1 MAMAKVR
8 LSLTVTILA
17 FLTCML
23 LSAWLLFSALA
34 FKTSA
39 NDLYSQKGE
48 YGRTLLDVFAA
59 QLPDV
64 VPTFPEG
71 MIQAA
76 SPPAVFAQ
84 KLADEGA
91 FVRLSLLDANGK
103 IIFTVG
109 KEPGDIY
116 LPFSG
121 YLQSRDRGVVLQG
134 GGAVARVIPV
144 VRNGVTVGRAGIV
157 LSLTGENERLERSQ
171 KLYIA
176 YFVIDFILLLGVG
189 SYILSQIV
197 VKPINRLLAATEKIT
212 GGHYGQQVRV
222 SGSAELVRLAE
233 SFNDMSLSLLGKER
247 QVSEHVAALEGA
259 NEELRQAREEAVHTE
274 KMASIGL
281 LAAGMAHEVGT
292 PLASIMGYAELLSGE
307 QPVNPVIQDYA
318 QRISGDCSRIDRI
331 VRGLLDF
338 ARPRGSAVEACDVN
352 HLVSATLQL
361 LAQQGAFKLIKVAN
375 QPGERLPMAL
385 VDPHKLQQVLINLI
399 LNSRDAMP
407 GGGKLAL
414 RTMQDACPAF
424 LRQTSCCL
432 RLDVM
437 DSGEGIPEE
446 HLARIFDPFFTTK
459 PPGKGT
465 GLGLAISA
473 RIIEAFGGRITVK
486 STPGTGSCFTLWLP
500 AQAEEEAP

>member
-1 MAMAKVR
+1 MRTVR
-8 LSLTVTILA
+8 LSLTASILA

-23 LSAWLLFSALA
+23 LLAWLLFSTLA

-48 YGRTLLDVFAA
+48 YGRTLLNVFAT

-71 MIQAA
+71 MIQAV
-76 SPPAVFAQ
+76 SPAAVFAQ
-84 KLADEGA
+84 RLADDGVFE
-91 FVRLSLLDANGK
+91 RLSLLDANGK
-103 IIFTVG
+103 VIFTTG
-109 KEPGDIY
+109 KESVDVY

-121 YLQSRDRGVVLQG
+121 SPQAQERAVVLPG

-144 VRNGVTVGRAGIV
+144 ARNGAVVGRAGIV
-157 LSLTGENERLERSQ
+157 LSLAAENERLQRSQ
-171 KLYIA
+171 KLFMA
-176 YFVIDFILLLGVG
+176 YFAIDFILLLGFG

-197 VKPINRLLAATEKIT
+197 VKPINRLLTATEKIT
-212 GGHYGQQVRV
+212 GGQYGQQVHV
-222 SGSAELVRLAE
+222 SGSAELVSLAE
-233 SFNDMSLSLLGKER
+233 SFNDMSRSLLDKEQ
-247 QVSEHVAALEGA
+247 QVSGHVAALERA
-259 NEELRQAREEAVHTE
+259 NAELRQAREEAVHTE

-307 QPVNPVIQDYA
+307 QPDNHVIQDYA

-331 VRGLLDF
+331 VRGLLDY
-338 ARPRGSAVEACDVN
+338 ARPRASAVEACDLS
-352 HLVSATLQL
+352 HLVAATLEL
-361 LAQQGAFKLIKVAN
+361 LTQQGVFKHIKVST
-375 QPGERLPMAL
+375 QLDEPLPMPLA
-385 VDPHKLQQVLINLI
+385 DPHQLQQVLINLI

-407 GGGKLAL
+407 DGGKLAL
-414 RTMQDACPAF
+414 RARQDACPPF
-424 LRQTSCCL
+424 LRHFSCCL
-432 RLDVM
+432 RLEVM
-437 DSGEGIPEE
+437 DSGGGIPEE
-446 HLARIFDPFFTTK
+446 HLSHIFDPFFTTK

-486 STPGTGSCFTLWLP
+486 SVPGTGSCFTLWLP
-500 AQAEEEAP
+500 AQAGC

>member
-1 MAMAKVR
+1 MATVR
-8 LSLTVTILA
+8 LSLTASILA

-23 LSAWLLFSALA
+23 LLAWLLFSTLA

-48 YGRTLLDVFAA
+48 YGRTLLSVFTA

-71 MIQAA
+71 MIQPM
-76 SPPAVFAQ
+76 SSPAVFAQ

-91 FVRLSLLDANGK
+91 FARLSLLDANGK

-109 KEPGDIY
+109 NESADVY

-121 YLQSRDRGVVLQG
+121 SPQSQERGVVLQG
-134 GGAVARVIPV
+134 GAAIARVIPV
-144 VRNGVTVGRAGIV
+144 IRNGVAVGRAGIV
-157 LSLTGENERLERSQ
+157 LTLAAENERLHRSQ
-171 KLYIA
+171 KLFMA
-176 YFVIDFILLLGVG
+176 YFVIDFILLLGFG

-197 VKPINRLLAATEKIT
+197 VKPINRLLTATGKIT
-212 GGHYGQQVRV
+212 GGQYGQQVHV

-233 SFNDMSLSLLGKER
+233 SFNEMSRSLLGKEQ
-247 QVSEHVAALEGA
+247 QVTEHVAALERA
-259 NEELRQAREEAVHTE
+259 NAELHQAREEAVHTE

-307 QPVNPVIQDYA
+307 QPDNPVIQDYA
-318 QRISGDCSRIDRI
+318 RRISGDCSRIDRI

-338 ARPRGSAVEACDVN
+338 ARPRGSAVEACD
-352 HLVSATLQL
+352 LDRLIAETLEL
-361 LAQQGAFKLIKVAN
+361 LAQQGVFKHIKVTT
-375 QPGERLPMAL
+375 QKDDHLPPAL
-385 VDPHKLQQVLINLI
+385 VDPHQLQQVLINLI
-399 LNSRDAMP
+399 LNSRDAMQ

-414 RTMQDACPAF
+414 RVRQEACPVF
-424 LRQTSCCL
+424 LRQPADCL

-437 DSGEGIPEE
+437 DSGGGIPEE
-446 HLARIFDPFFTTK
+446 DLSRIFDPFFTTK

-486 STPGTGSCFTLWLP
+486 SVPGTGSCFTLWLP
-500 AQAEEEAP
+500 AQAGC

>member
-1 MAMAKVR
+1 MAMVR
-8 LSLTVTILA
+8 LSLTASILA

-23 LSAWLLFSALA
+23 LLAWLLFSALA

-48 YGRTLLDVFAA
+48 YGRTLLGIFAA
-59 QLPDV
+59 QLPEV

-71 MIQAA
+71 MIQTA

-91 FVRLSLLDANGK
+91 FIRLSLLDANGK

-116 LPFSG
+116 LPFSRS
-121 YLQSRDRGVVLQG
+121 LQSQERSVVLQG
-134 GGAVARVIPV
+134 RGAVASVIPV

-157 LSLTGENERLERSQ
+157 LSLAAENERLQRSQ
-171 KLYIA
+171 KLYMV

-189 SYILSQIV
+189 SSILSHIV

-212 GGHYGQQVRV
+212 GGDYGQQVRV
-222 SGSAELVRLAE
+222 SGSAELARLAE

-247 QVSEHVAALEGA
+247 QVSEHVAALERA

-307 QPVNPVIQDYA
+307 QPGNPVIQDYA

-338 ARPRGSAVEACDVN
+338 ARPRVSAVEACDISR
-352 HLVSATLQL
+352 LVSASLQL
-361 LAQQGAFKLIKVAN
+361 LAQQGVLKHIKVAT
-375 QPGERLPMAL
+375 QLGEHLPMAL

-414 RTMQDACPAF
+414 RTTQDACPAF
-424 LRQTSCCL
+424 LHQVPGCL
-432 RLDVM
+432 RLDVL

-446 HLARIFDPFFTTK
+446 HLVRIFDPFFTTK

-500 AQAEEEAP
+500 AQAKGDVP

>member
-1 MAMAKVR
+1 MATVR
-8 LSLTVTILA
+8 LSLTASILA

-23 LSAWLLFSALA
+23 LLAWLLFSTLA

-48 YGRTLLDVFAA
+48 YGRTLLGVFAA

-71 MIQAA
+71 MIPPT

-84 KLADEGA
+84 KLADDGA

-103 IIFTVG
+103 VIFTVG
-109 KEPGDIY
+109 KEPADIY

-121 YLQSRDRGVVLQG
+121 TLQSQERGVVLQG

-157 LSLTGENERLERSQ
+157 LSLAAENERLQRSQ
-171 KLYIA
+171 KLFMA
-176 YFVIDFILLLGVG
+176 YFVIDFILLLGFG

-212 GGHYGQQVRV
+212 GGQYGQQVHV

-233 SFNDMSLSLLGKER
+233 SFNDMSRSLLGKEQ
-247 QVSEHVAALEGA
+247 QVSEHVAALERA
-259 NEELRQAREEAVHTE
+259 NAELRQAREEAIHTE

-307 QPVNPVIQDYA
+307 QPENPVIQDYA

-338 ARPRGSAVEACDVN
+338 ARPRGSTVEACDLG
-352 HLVSATLQL
+352 HLVSATLEL
-361 LAQQGAFKLIKVAN
+361 LTQQGVFKRIRVSTLLD
-375 QPGERLPMAL
+375 EHLPMAL
-385 VDPHKLQQVLINLI
+385 VDPHQLQQVLINLI
-399 LNSRDAMP
+399 LNSRDAMQD
-407 GGGKLAL
+407 GGKLGL
-414 RTMQDACPAF
+414 RARQDVCPAF
-424 LRQTSCCL
+424 LRHSSGCL

-437 DSGEGIPEE
+437 DSGGGIPEE
-446 HLARIFDPFFTTK
+446 NLSRIFDPFFTTK

-486 STPGTGSCFTLWLP
+486 SVPGTGSCFTLWLP
-500 AQAEEEAP
+500 AQAGC

>member
-1 MAMAKVR
+1 VIAVRTIR
-8 LSLTVTILA
+8 LSLTVSILA

-23 LSAWLLFSALA
+23 LLAWLLFSALA

-48 YGRTLLDVFAA
+48 YGRTLLGVFAA

-64 VPTFPEG
+64 VPTFPAG

-76 SPPAVFAQ
+76 SPAGVFAQ

-91 FVRLSLLDANGK
+91 FVRLTLLDANGK

-109 KEPGDIY
+109 KDPGDIY

-121 YLQSRDRGVVLQG
+121 SLQYQGQVAVLKG
-134 GGAVARVIPV
+134 KGAVARVIPV
-144 VRNGVTVGRAGIV
+144 IRNGVTVGRAGIV
-157 LSLTGENERLERSQ
+157 LSLAAENERLQRSQ
-171 KLYIA
+171 KLYMA

-233 SFNDMSLSLLGKER
+233 SFNGMSLSLLSKER
-247 QVSEHVAALEGA
+247 QVSEHVAALEKA

-307 QPVNPVIQDYA
+307 QPVNLVIQDYA
-318 QRISGDCSRIDRI
+318 ARISGDCSRIDRI
-331 VRGLLDF
+331 VQGLLDF
-338 ARPRGSAVEACDVN
+338 ARPRGSVKVACDIN
-352 HLVSATLQL
+352 HLVSESLQL
-361 LAQQGAFKLIKVAN
+361 LAQQGAFKHIKVAS
-375 QPGERLPMAL
+375 QPGECLPMAL

-414 RTMQDACPAF
+414 RTMQDACPPF
-424 LRQTSCCL
+424 LQQSSCCL

-446 HLARIFDPFFTTK
+446 NLAHIFDPFFTTK

-500 AQAEEEAP
+500 AQN

>member
-1 MAMAKVR
+1 MRSIR
-8 LSLTVTILA
+8 LSLTVSILA
-17 FLTCML
+17 FLACML
-23 LSAWLLFSALA
+23 LFAWLLFSTLA

-39 NDLYSQKGE
+39 NDLYSQKGD
-48 YGRTLLDVFAA
+48 YGRTLLSAFVA

-71 MIQAA
+71 MILPA

-84 KLADEGA
+84 KLADDGV
-91 FVRLSLLDANGK
+91 FMRLSLLDANGK
-103 IIFTVG
+103 VIFTAGTESV
-109 KEPGDIY
+109 DIY

-121 YLQSRDRGVVLQG
+121 SPLSLERGAVLPG

-144 VRNGVTVGRAGIV
+144 IRNGVTVGRAGIV
-157 LSLTGENERLERSQ
+157 LSLTAEDERLHRSQ
-171 KLYIA
+171 KLFMT
-176 YFVIDFILLLGVG
+176 YFVIDFILLLGFG
-189 SYILSQIV
+189 SYILSRIV
-197 VKPINRLLAATEKIT
+197 VKPINSLLAATEKIT
-212 GGHYGQQVRV
+212 GGHYSQQVHV

-233 SFNDMSLSLLGKER
+233 SFNDMSRALLSKER
-247 QVSEHVAALEGA
+247 LVSEHVAALEKA
-259 NEELRQAREEAVHTE
+259 NEELRQAREEAIHTE

-307 QPVNPVIQDYA
+307 QPHNSAVQDYA
-318 QRISGDCSRIDRI
+318 QRISGDCNRIDRI

-338 ARPRGSAVEACDVN
+338 ARPRGSAVEACDLSP
-352 HLVSATLQL
+352 LVTASLEL
-361 LAQQGAFKLIKVAN
+361 LAQQGAFKRIKVST
-375 QPGERLPMAL
+375 QLDEHLPMAL
-385 VDPHKLQQVLINLI
+385 VDPHQLQQVLINLI

-407 GGGKLAL
+407 DGGKLAI
-414 RTMQDACPAF
+414 RAKQDACPPF
-424 LRQTSCCL
+424 LRHSACCL

-437 DSGEGIPEE
+437 DSGGGIPEE

-473 RIIEAFGGRITVK
+473 RIVEAFGGRITVK
-486 STPGTGSCFTLWLP
+486 SVPGTGSCFTVWLP
-500 AQAEEEAP
+500 AQVAEDAP